1 MCKTEI
7 NDVFVDEAN
16 RMYIAIFMYNLIEH
30 RGNYSGTSGS
40 LYKFKRDSKSFKYKA
55 ALVGKTADAAD
66 GNGFVK
72 NTKIFISVKYLINF
86 LRLLEMPIINCK
98 FHI

>member
-1 MCKTEI
+1 MMLILMLFEW
-7 NDVFVDEAN
+7 DDAPAN
-16 RMYIAIFMYNLIEH
+16 KADLSIDN
-30 RGNYSGTSGS
+30 
-40 LYKFKRDSKSFKYKA
+40 SKSFKYKA
-55 ALVGKTADAAD
+55 VLVGKTADAAD

>member
-1 MCKTEI
+1 MMLILMLFEWD
-7 NDVFVDEAN
+7 DVPAN
-16 RMYIAIFMYNLIEH
+16 KADLSIDN
-30 RGNYSGTSGS
+30 
-40 LYKFKRDSKSFKYKA
+40 SKSFKYKA

-66 GNGFVK
+66 GNGFVE
-72 NTKIFISVKYLINF
+72 NTKIFVSVKYLINF